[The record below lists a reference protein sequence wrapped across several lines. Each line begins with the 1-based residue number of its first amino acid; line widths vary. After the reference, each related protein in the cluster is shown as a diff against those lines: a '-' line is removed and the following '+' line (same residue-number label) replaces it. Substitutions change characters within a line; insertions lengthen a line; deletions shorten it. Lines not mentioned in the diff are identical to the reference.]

1 MLIAVG
7 LGLGIGGGLALGF
20 ELVGT
25 SFKDPSELEGYLGIP
40 VVCAVPTIHTSSE
53 LKKRKVRQ
61 IFWGILLFVSLALIV
76 AATGYFWKQG
86 MIIL

>member
-7 LGLGIGGGLALGF
+7 LGLGLGGGLALGL
-20 ELVGT
+20 ELLGT
-25 SFKDPSELEGYLGIP
+25 SFKDPSEVEAYLGIP
-40 VVCAVPTIHTSSE
+40 VVCAVPNIYTGPE
-53 LKKRKVRQ
+53 LRKRKIRQ
-61 IFWGILLFVSLALIV
+61 IVWGALLFVAITVIV